1 MQTVFNINYKIDF
14 IAQPLRPQPKPKPA
28 QRFGWLPG
36 LPKGKGQAKKKL
48 CDLCVEKTTFELLNN
63 LNPKTFIFMKESTKK
78 TLKKVAEIVITI
90 ITALLTTLGAHA
102 AGIVQ

>member
-1 MQTVFNINYKIDF
+1 MAKV
-14 IAQPLRPQPKPKPA
+14 AVLPLGGAER
-28 QRFGWLPG
+28 G
-36 LPKGKGQAKKKL
+36 
-48 CDLCVEKTTFELLNN
+48 VT
-63 LNPKTFIFMKESTKK
+63 IMKESTKK

>member
-1 MQTVFNINYKIDF
+1 
-14 IAQPLRPQPKPKPA
+14 
-28 QRFGWLPG
+28 
-36 LPKGKGQAKKKL
+36 
-48 CDLCVEKTTFELLNN
+48 
-63 LNPKTFIFMKESTKK
+63 MKESTKKTLKKVAEIVSTKK

>member
-36 LPKGKGQAKKKL
+36 LPKGKGQAKKNSATSALK
-48 CDLCVEKTTFELLNN
+48 KQLLNN
-63 LNPKTFIFMKESTKK
+63 LTPKTFIFMKESTKK

-102 AGIVQ
+102 TIC